1 MSLLSLLITLTL
13 ITYLPFSSCPHWS
26 PSCWHSWLGV
36 GVSECRA
43 WPFSKVASSQL
54 WSYFPGSASCVHFC
68 SSPRFSEFDTPQIL
82 FLPGWSSGFSFYQ
95 LSMLPF
101 WVTCLWAHPPSWV
114 PETNQTFTPLM
125 PTYRL
130 NPQHLPADITFLLDS
145 LISLKKNHLVMKTR
159 SCDVHMRLYPL
170 NLALVG
176 GPDCLPPEELTPLS
190 PLSSRPSCREWAEL
204 DCSCLKQHPDWHGAS
219 SLLFSVLSFHLMDLS
234 SLNLHPLSWHAG
246 SSISCADLNICSH
259 PFLSTTTLV
268 FQTTHMFSHI
278 LWLALPAFS
287 ALGSQGKCQ
296 RMSRDVPAMCYFCK
310 WEPWVLSQG
319 VCILVGG
326 SCIYN
331 YCSLWYPVLE
341 I

>member
-1 MSLLSLLITLTL
+1 MAFFKSGVFPALVL
-13 ITYLPFSSCPHWS
+13 F
-26 PSCWHSWLGV
+26 SWL
-36 GVSECRA
+36 CLLC
-43 WPFSKVASSQL
+43 PFLLFPQVLWVWYSSDFVL
-54 WSYFPGSASCVHFC
+54 TWVV
-68 SSPRFSEFDTPQIL
+68 IWVL
-82 FLPGWSSGFSFYQ
+82 FLPVVHVTILSYLPMSSSSFLSSRDQPDIHTIDANIQTKPPTSPCRHHFSFGFSYF
-95 LSMLPF
+95 
-101 WVTCLWAHPPSWV
+101 
-114 PETNQTFTPLM
+114 
-125 PTYRL
+125 
-130 NPQHLPADITFLLDS
+130 
-145 LISLKKNHLVMKTR
+145 LKKNHLVMKTR